1 MQKQGPKLYAALV
14 LLVESLRQ
22 PDELQRILRPLGKK
36 HIGYGATA
44 EHYPMVGNALMHAL
58 EKFLPDHWTPELGAA
73 WANTLKEVTDIM
85 LDGAGM
91 TAQARPVPE
100 EAAGSLPSPVSG

>member
-1 MQKQGPKLYAALV
+1 MQKQGAKLYAALV

-58 EKFLPDHWTPELGAA
+58 EKFLPDRWTPELGAA
-73 WANTLKEVTDIM
+73 WANPNY
-85 LDGAGM
+85 
-91 TAQARPVPE
+91 ARTFAEKLNLLRFNAMRRDPFRSAPFTSV
-100 EAAGSLPSPVSG
+100 